1 MISHRQ
7 IAALAAV
14 FGMLFVS
21 ACGGGG
27 GGGGGGSTPIESTQE
42 LVERVRLDPRVVRL
56 SEVAD
61 DANTLLATSIYAPYS
76 FTVHL
81 DDHGQ
86 TVQQDGELVQRFEC
100 AGNSC
105 VNVDSQST
113 YAVENFVPLNADI
126 ELTETNLGPQ
136 GGFDTLTTGGRFN
149 DLSNNLSGTVSI
161 TDNNFSGNGYGFWS
175 EYGFAVVEIGNGS
188 MSGEVVVADRAEPV
202 SFTGELSWALAYV
215 FGKASG
221 TNPTGIGSATWN
233 GIAEAASTDTF
244 ERRSGTATVTI
255 ADLSQPRVGVAID
268 IAGSPIGSAAWS
280 DMLLTYGRF
289 ASGTPGA
296 DGLEGNF
303 HGPDHSETYGTFDT
317 DTYVGAFGAK
327 RAQ

>member
-1 MISHRQ
+1 MISDRR

-27 GGGGGGSTPIESTQE
+27 GGGGGGSTPIESNEE
-42 LVERVRLDPRVVRL
+42 LVERIRSDPRVVRL
-56 SEVAD
+56 SEVAA
-61 DANTLLATSIYAPYS
+61 DANTLLVSSIYAPFS
-76 FTVHL
+76 VTVL
-81 DDHGQ
+81 DENGAP
-86 TVQQDGELVQRFEC
+86 VQQNDELVQGFEC
-100 AGNSC
+100 TGNSC
-105 VNVDSQST
+105 VNVNSQIP

-136 GGFDTLTTGGRFN
+136 GGFDTLTTGGRF
-149 DLSNNLSGTVSI
+149 DLSSDNLSGPGLSI
-161 TDNNFSGNGYGFWS
+161 TNSSFSGIGYGFWS
-175 EYGFAVVEIGNGS
+175 EYGFAVVEIGNGT
-188 MSGEVVVADRAEPV
+188 MSGEVVPDQAEPV

-215 FGKASG
+215 FGEASG

-255 ADLSQPRVGVAID
+255 ADLSRPRVGVAID

-280 DMLLTYGRF
+280 DMPLTYGGF
-289 ASGTPGA
+289 ASGTPGT

-327 RAQ
+327 RAP